1 MGEKVMTILMK
12 ITMIMAENQMGWP
25 YHNFFNVPFCVY
37 MVKSPI
43 LFPALVSPG
52 LDEPVDQ

>member
-12 ITMIMAENQMGWP
+12 ITMILAENQMGKP
-25 YHNFFNVPFCVY
+25 YHSFLNVPFYVY

-43 LFPALVSPG
+43 FCPALVSPG